1 MATKKKQKKAT
12 ARATPTP
19 PPPAAPTGPLWQP
32 NNKACQVLFSVLKLL
47 VQIEKTA
54 FFKPT
59 GSLPMKALAYFLVDG
74 SSAAKSGRAHAIALQ
89 LDSMFLHFGATY
101 EDSAPQPAITAM
113 HTVLEDGER
122 TVAHLAAVCDRHYL
136 FFKENEA

>member
-1 MATKKKQKKAT
+1 MATAKKKTKKA
-12 ARATPTP
+12 AGAPATP
-19 PPPAAPTGPLWQP
+19 PPPAPTGPLWQA

-47 VQIEKTA
+47 VQIEKTS

-59 GSLPMKALAYFLVDG
+59 GARQLKSLAYFLVDG

-113 HTVLEDGER
+113 HAVLEDGER
-122 TVAHLAAVCDRHYL
+122 TVADLAAVCDRHYL
-136 FFKENEA
+136 FFQEEPA

>member
-1 MATKKKQKKAT
+1 MTTKKRKKKA
-12 ARATPTP
+12 AAAPATP
-19 PPPAAPTGPLWQP
+19 PPIAPVGPLWQA

-47 VQIEKTA
+47 VQMEKTS

-59 GSLPMKALAYFLVDG
+59 GTLPLKALAYFLVDG
-74 SSAAKSGRAHAIALQ
+74 SGVAKSGRAHAIALQ

-113 HTVLEDGER
+113 HAVLEDGEQ

-136 FFKENEA
+136 FFRENEA